1 MIGRQVITVNR
12 PFTLPELEQF
22 MLFHWDREEYGDFMI
37 GKPTPASLEE
47 YILLPATA
55 RFAVIVYARK
65 AGGLLRK
72 ENTVILSVC
81 DTPAGAKEKLLSA
94 IPVRGAIAAIGRFAR
109 TMNSEEERK
118 GPAEE
123 ILQKYSEYMK
133 RLLTEA
139 GFVK

>member
-22 MLFHWDREEYGDFMI
+22 MLLHWDREEYGYFMI

-55 RFAVIVYARK
+55 RLAVIVYARK

-81 DTPAGAKEKLLSA
+81 DTSA
-94 IPVRGAIAAIGRFAR
+94 AASCTTRRMA
-109 TMNSEEERK
+109 
-118 GPAEE
+118 
-123 ILQKYSEYMK
+123 
-133 RLLTEA
+133 
-139 GFVK
+139 